1 MNPGKTTPNAPATQQ
16 ALIRSLRAFVQML
29 PILLGMLLLTSLIFA
44 WLLAELRDKGM
55 RLNSIA
61 PGRST
66 NTSR

>member
-1 MNPGKTTPNAPATQQ
+1 MNLGTTTPNAPATQQ